1 MDRSSE
7 PHMSLKV
14 NIFYHFFYDTFFN
27 NKKAQ
32 KKSQKRVYGNGRKF
46 LP

>member
-7 PHMSLKV
+7 PHMSLNVKV
-14 NIFYHFFYDTFFN
+14 FCHFFYDTFFN

-32 KKSQKRVYGNGRKF
+32 KKSEKRVYGNGRKF